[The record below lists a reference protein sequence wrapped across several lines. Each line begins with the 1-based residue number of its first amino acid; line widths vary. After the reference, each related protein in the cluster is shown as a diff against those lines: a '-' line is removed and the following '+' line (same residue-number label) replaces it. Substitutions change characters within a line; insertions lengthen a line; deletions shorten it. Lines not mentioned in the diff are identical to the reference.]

1 MPKYWPGICIGL
13 IVGAYWARVVRLVYK
28 QRRNKTSAN
37 FLPPEPLGRALR
49 LVWYPVV
56 SLWIALPIYS
66 AFRPRLLYHLP
77 ALEWIAVALGAAALI
92 ATLVCWKRMGK
103 SWRMGIDPHEKTRL
117 IVSGPYAYV
126 RHPIYALSSVLMVA
140 SFVAV
145 PTIPM
150 LIVAIVHCG
159 LLQWEARREER
170 YLLSVHGQAYQ

>member
-1 MPKYWPGICIGL
+1 
-13 IVGAYWARVVRLVYK
+13 
-28 QRRNKTSAN
+28 
-37 FLPPEPLGRALR
+37 
-49 LVWYPVV
+49 
-56 SLWIALPIYS
+56 
-66 AFRPRLLYHLP
+66 
-77 ALEWIAVALGAAALI
+77 
-92 ATLVCWKRMGK
+92 MGK

-170 YLLSVHGQAYQ
+170 YLLSVHGQAYQDYLAHVGRFIPKFQP